1 MKSFL
6 FLFFLYICIS
16 AQTETTIQLKDGKIF
31 DKGFELTKPSENA
44 PEELNKLHPEFSAH
58 SKYFDNYD
66 GPLFK
71 SPELGNYELLKAFAG
86 SSVGGPLPAE
96 IRKLLDRTN
105 QENHF
110 PGAYPPLP

>member
-44 PEELNKLHPEFSAH
+44 PEELNKLV
-58 SKYFDNYD
+58 
-66 GPLFK
+66 PLIGKWNVEIKTRTSVHFHN
-71 SPELGNYELLKAFAG
+71 PHCLKTRWRYKN
-86 SSVGGPLPAE
+86 V
-96 IRKLLDRTN
+96 
-105 QENHF
+105 
-110 PGAYPPLP
+110 